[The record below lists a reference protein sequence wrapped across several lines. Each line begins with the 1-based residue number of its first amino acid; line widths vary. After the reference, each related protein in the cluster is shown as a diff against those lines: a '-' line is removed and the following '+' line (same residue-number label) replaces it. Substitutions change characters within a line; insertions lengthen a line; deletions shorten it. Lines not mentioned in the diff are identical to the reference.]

1 MKVKLKILKKDSKN
15 VAKVVIYDEKNRVLL
30 LKRSNYHKKHAGEWD
45 LPGGHTHVGEG
56 LKDGLTRE
64 VREETNLKIKKPS
77 FCKKKDNLHFFHAK
91 LPSGKI
97 KLSSEHTEFKF
108 FKKKDLNTEEKFQ
121 KIAFDVLEK
130 LENE

>member
-15 VAKVVIYDEKNRVLL
+15 VAKVVLYDDKNRVLL

-56 LKDGLTRE
+56 LEDGLARE
-64 VREETNLKIKKPS
+64 VKEETGLKIKNAV
-77 FCKKKDNLHFFHAK
+77 FCKKSENLHFFHAK
-91 LPSGKI
+91 LPSSKI
-97 KLSSEHTEFKF
+97 KLSSEHVEFKF
-108 FKKKDLNTEEKFQ
+108 FDKKDLNIEEKFQ
-121 KIAFDVLEK
+121 KIAFEALEK